1 MFLTPYQLALIAG
14 GFTILGALLGNWIS
28 HRFSDYR
35 DRRKERNDAA
45 AKFRSAFTE
54 IVKTIRESQPGIRA
68 RRQTDFFQLFTDSY
82 HTQYDAMLHFKD
94 YLNDKEQEAIEKA
107 WENHCWDGY
116 LDEKESHGPFLHY
129 HYNSE
134 VEMRDGEPLIT
145 KTLDE
150 AFNEVKQLATEN
162 VEKLLSF
169 AKPK

>member
-54 IVKTIRESQPGIRA
+54 IRKTIRESQPGIRS

-82 HTQYDAMLHFKD
+82 HAQYDAMLHFKD
-94 YLNDKEQEAIEKA
+94 YLNNKEQEAIEKA
-107 WENHCWDGY
+107 WEINLQETLQIQTFRSSYTNSTLTSKAHANHRNTRY
-116 LDEKESHGPFLHY
+116 F
-129 HYNSE
+129 
-134 VEMRDGEPLIT
+134 
-145 KTLDE
+145 
-150 AFNEVKQLATEN
+150 
-162 VEKLLSF
+162 
-169 AKPK
+169 